1 MDVNNNLHLAPGAAA
16 INAGDPTSFPA
27 FDFDG
32 QGRPIGSAPDA
43 GADEAG

>member
-16 INAGDPTSFPA
+16 INPGDPTSFPG
-27 FDFDG
+27 FDFEG
-32 QGRPIGSAPDA
+32 QGQPIGGASDA